1 MFNQIFLVVSLTS
14 ITTERAHYLYSFLT
28 ETGSL
33 VTTTMMAIWLAYQ
46 ITALPYGALVTWIA
60 KHAKVSTKGLT
71 ELLQSMG
78 PINSQFLNASN
89 AHLREA
95 EPEQRPPQPPM
106 AAKADGVSSSVSQ
119 VERLGHLED
128 MPREA

>member
-1 MFNQIFLVVSLTS
+1 M
-14 ITTERAHYLYSFLT
+14 
-28 ETGSL
+28 
-33 VTTTMMAIWLAYQ
+33 TMMAIRLAYQ
-46 ITALPYGALVTWIA
+46 ITALPYGALVIRIA
-60 KHAKVSTKGLT
+60 KHARVSTKGLM

-78 PINSQFLNASN
+78 PINLQFLNASN

-106 AAKADGVSSSVSQ
+106 AAKANGVSSFVSQ

-128 MPREA
+128 ML